1 MLGKGIKKM
10 KRSSKKSL
18 LAFAVALMFLLA
30 ACSGG
35 SGASTGSDQT
45 GNNGGD
51 TNNTENTQT
60 ANNNEEKIKLNF
72 WTLGNTNYEEL
83 ANEYMEKNPH
93 ILIEIQNTG
102 DQSAHHN
109 NLTAALSAG
118 SGAPDIFQLEI
129 AFVERFINAQD
140 KFYNLYDL
148 GANDVKDQYLD
159 WKWQQASSIDGSFQ
173 IGLPTDIGP
182 TVAYF
187 RTDLAEQA
195 GLPTD
200 PEQFSAMIDTWE
212 KFASVGKDFTEKTG
226 KPFVDLRDLLYNSLR
241 DQSDG
246 EIYYSK
252 EDGSFIGDQNPQVKK
267 AYDYT
272 VKAIQEGW
280 VSNYG
285 LWTPE
290 WNQGIN
296 EGHFLIVPG
305 PAWMLGTIKSEG
317 PDSEGLWRIAQ
328 LPEGAGNWGGSFITL
343 PKEGKHPEEAYAFIE
358 WMVNKNNQ
366 IKSFTSKGLMPSMP
380 EVYDS
385 PEFKNFTDDFLGGQ
399 ASAVEYAK
407 AAERVAPIYYGPLHD
422 QTDSYIKEALQNV
435 QETGADPEAEWEAAL
450 DKIRRLVERSG

>member
-1 MLGKGIKKM
+1 M
-10 KRSSKKSL
+10 KRISKQGVF
-18 LAFAVALMFLLA
+18 AFAVALMLLLA

-35 SGASTGSDQT
+35 GGASTGSNQT

-51 TNNTENTQT
+51 SSSTESSGGSSGGNDQD
-60 ANNNEEKIKLNF
+60 KIELSF

-83 ANEYMEKNPH
+83 AQEYMKENPN
-93 ILIEIQNTG
+93 IVIKIQNTG
-102 DQSAHHN
+102 DQTAHHN
-109 NLTAALSAG
+109 NLTTALSAG

-129 AFVERFINAQD
+129 AFVERFIGAED

-148 GANDVKDQYLD
+148 GAQNVKDRYLD
-159 WKWQQASSIDGSFQ
+159 WKWQQATSVDGSFQ

-187 RTDLAEQA
+187 RVDLAEQA

-200 PEQFSAMIDTWE
+200 PDEFSAAIDTWD
-212 KFASVGKDFTEKTG
+212 KFAAVGKQFTETTG
-226 KPFVDLRDLLYNSLR
+226 KPFVDLRDLLYNSVR

-252 EDGSFIGDQNPQVKK
+252 EDGSFIGDQNPQVRK
-267 AYDYT
+267 AYDFT

-280 VSNYG
+280 ISNYG

-296 EGHFLIVPG
+296 DGHFLIIPG
-305 PAWMLGTIKSEG
+305 PAWMLGSIKSEG

-328 LPEGAGNWGGSFITL
+328 LPEGAGNWGGSFITM
-343 PKEGKHPEEAYAFIE
+343 PKEGEHPEEAYAFVE
-358 WMVNKNNQ
+358 WLVNKDNQ
-366 IKSFTSKGLMPSMP
+366 IKSFTSRGLMPSIP
-380 EVYDS
+380 EVFDS
-385 PEFKNFTDDFLGGQ
+385 PEFTMFTDDFLGGQ

-407 AAERVAPIYYGPLHD
+407 AAERVAPVYYGPLHD
-422 QTDSYIKEALQNV
+422 QTDSFIKEALQNV